1 MYLVTCPGCHVDVE
15 SHQVEGYYKT
25 QAEMENSVS
34 PDDYWSRLIAV
45 DDKLQ
50 QMQRKVDDQM
60 PKVLHFFCYHS
71 LDTCYFFDPDVRL
84 CLIWFIS
91 RAFCE
96 TIRMTFGVC
105 VCVCVCMCVCVCVC
119 VQGISPS
126 ITGRILMKLR
136 MDIPV
141 HHAQCVWQTI

>member
-1 MYLVTCPGCHVDVE
+1 MYT
-15 SHQVEGYYKT
+15 Y
-25 QAEMENSVS
+25 SVFGNHNIYRFLS
-34 PDDYWSRLIAV
+34 V
-45 DDKLQ
+45 
-50 QMQRKVDDQM
+50 V
-60 PKVLHFFCYHS
+60 
-71 LDTCYFFDPDVRL
+71 
-84 CLIWFIS
+84 S

-136 MDIPV
+136 MYIPV
-141 HHAQCVWQTI
+141 HHAQCV

>member
-1 MYLVTCPGCHVDVE
+1 MQQTRSLYDDPFK
-15 SHQVEGYYKT
+15 SY
-25 QAEMENSVS
+25 SV
-34 PDDYWSRLIAV
+34 
-45 DDKLQ
+45 
-50 QMQRKVDDQM
+50 
-60 PKVLHFFCYHS
+60 F
-71 LDTCYFFDPDVRL
+71 
-84 CLIWFIS
+84 S

-105 VCVCVCMCVCVCVC
+105 VCVCVYVCVCVCVC

-141 HHAQCVWQTI
+141 HHAQCV

>member
-1 MYLVTCPGCHVDVE
+1 MIQDFIILHHSYIYVLSFGNLIFITLALIYSFNITIHVILLYHV
-15 SHQVEGYYKT
+15 S
-25 QAEMENSVS
+25 NSILRYCLTTHDIVGS
-34 PDDYWSRLIAV
+34 EFLSTYIRV
-45 DDKLQ
+45 
-50 QMQRKVDDQM
+50 
-60 PKVLHFFCYHS
+60 
-71 LDTCYFFDPDVRL
+71 YFV
-84 CLIWFIS
+84 S

-105 VCVCVCMCVCVCVC
+105 VCVCMYVCVCVC

-141 HHAQCVWQTI
+141 HHAQCV

>member
-1 MYLVTCPGCHVDVE
+1 MQDIIHGPQGTSAYICSYLF
-15 SHQVEGYYKT
+15 
-25 QAEMENSVS
+25 
-34 PDDYWSRLIAV
+34 I
-45 DDKLQ
+45 
-50 QMQRKVDDQM
+50 
-60 PKVLHFFCYHS
+60 
-71 LDTCYFFDPDVRL
+71 
-84 CLIWFIS
+84 IS

-105 VCVCVCMCVCVCVC
+105 VCVCVDVCVCVC

-141 HHAQCVWQTI
+141 HHAQCV